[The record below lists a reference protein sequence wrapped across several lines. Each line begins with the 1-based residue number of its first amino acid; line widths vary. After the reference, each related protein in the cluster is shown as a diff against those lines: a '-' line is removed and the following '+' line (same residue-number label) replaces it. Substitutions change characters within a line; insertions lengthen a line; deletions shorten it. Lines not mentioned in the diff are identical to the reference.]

1 MGAAASVLLAL
12 LGTGVL
18 VAYVRSAEDRA
29 VAGKELVQV
38 ILIDGDRVV
47 RAGTSADR
55 IPLRVAQVPQ
65 ETVVKNAVEDA
76 IELAGMVASVD
87 LLPGEQLI
95 WDRLTE
101 EEAYAEEQAAIV
113 GPTDLPPG
121 YLEVTIPVPPDRALG
136 GRLEVGETVALVGIF
151 EGVRDPEV
159 EDPNEDVLLEATAE
173 DTLAFVDQTQ
183 LYPNQST
190 RILAERVL
198 ITGIQAEELPIEVEA
213 PEIVDGDEADE
224 VVEESEPRITQAP
237 TGNYLI
243 SLALRA
249 YDVERIVFAQEFG
262 SIWLA
267 RDPEG
272 TDHGGT
278 QVQDTDSIYA
288 RIDQPLAIE
297 PIEAFATTESDDSG
311 ETTDE

>member
-1 MGAAASVLLAL
+1 MNRRTMGAAASVLLAL

-18 VAYVRSAEDRA
+18 IAYVRSAEERA

-47 RAGTSADR
+47 RAGTEADR
-55 IPLRVAQVPQ
+55 IPLRVAQVPA
-65 ETVVKNAVEDA
+65 ETVVANVVEDA
-76 IELAGMVASVD
+76 IDLIDMVASVD
-87 LLPGEQLI
+87 LIPGEQLI
-95 WDRLTE
+95 WDRLTDAE
-101 EEAYAEEQAAIV
+101 EYAEEQAAIQ

-121 YLEVTIPVPPDRALG
+121 YLEVTIPVAPDRALG
-136 GRLEVGETVALVGIF
+136 GRLDVGETVALVGIF

-159 EDPNEDVLLEATAE
+159 DDPNEDILLEATSE

-183 LYPNQST
+183 LYPTQST

-198 ITGIQAEELPIEVEA
+198 ITGIQAEQLPIEIEA
-213 PEIVDGDEADE
+213 PEIGGDEVEDDDPADD
-224 VVEESEPRITQAP
+224 EPQITQAP

-243 SLALRA
+243 SFALRA
-249 YDVERIVFAQEFG
+249 YDVERVVFAQEFG
-262 SIWLA
+262 SLWLA

-272 TDHGGT
+272 TDHSGT

-288 RIDQPLAIE
+288 RIDEPLPLTLE
-297 PIEAFATTESDDSG
+297 VSDQ
-311 ETTDE
+311 